1 MAVFERSLG
10 PCRPRTRTRGVPPSD
25 SREWGG
31 VSCRATRKALAA
43 RHLKLDRY
51 IQMADGA
58 APLVSGG
65 GGGARGASRPRRRQ
79 VASLKSESVLVTKTG
94 GATPRA
100 HPPLPG
106 GPPDARRG
114 GGHS

>member
-65 GGGARGASRPRRRQ
+65 GGGGEGRVTTKAPAGGVSQVGECARDKDRRGHTARASPPPRGAP
-79 VASLKSESVLVTKTG
+79 
-94 GATPRA
+94 
-100 HPPLPG
+100 
-106 GPPDARRG
+106 
-114 GGHS
+114 